1 MKNQISRFLI
11 LCSVGAMV
19 PSTVIAAEEQLI
31 WGVQVEQF
39 ENRFTGDA
47 QSDVMAWDG
56 DALIGTDELKFVV
69 RSEGEFQT
77 RSERLETMETQLRL
91 QKPISTFFDAV
102 AGVRFDTPDGRDRVH
117 GVVGLHGLAPQWFEV
132 DADLFVS
139 DRPSARFEV
148 EYEALI
154 TNYLILTP
162 SIELDVPLRDNLDAE
177 VKAWGPKMEVGA
189 RLSYD
194 LVDRSVAPYVGVH
207 YERVFGDTLDLR
219 QEEGEE
225 GDGLFFVAGLRLMF

>member
-1 MKNQISRFLI
+1 MKRTIVI
-11 LCSVGAMV
+11 LGLLTAVVTAAPSVN
-19 PSTVIAAEEQLI
+19 AEPLI
-31 WGVQVEQF
+31 WGVQVEQL

-77 RSERLETMETQLRL
+77 RSDRLETMETQLRL

-117 GVVGLHGLAPQWFEV
+117 GVLGVHGLAPQWFEV

-154 TNYLILTP
+154 TNYLTLTP
-162 SIELDVPLRDNLDAE
+162 SIELDVPLRDNNDAE
-177 VKAWGPKMEVGA
+177 VAAWGPKMEVGA

-219 QEEGEE
+219 EAEGEE

>member
-1 MKNQISRFLI
+1 MKRTIVI
-11 LCSVGAMV
+11 LGLLTAVVTAAPSVN
-19 PSTVIAAEEQLI
+19 AEPLI
-31 WGVQVEQF
+31 WGVQVEQL

-77 RSERLETMETQLRL
+77 RSDRLETMETQLRL

-117 GVVGLHGLAPQWFEV
+117 GVLGVHGLAPQWFEV

-162 SIELDVPLRDNLDAE
+162 SIELDVPLRDNNDAE
-177 VKAWGPKMEVGA
+177 VAAWGPKMEVGA

-219 QEEGEE
+219 EAEGEE

>member
-1 MKNQISRFLI
+1 MKRTIVI
-11 LCSVGAMV
+11 LGLLTAVVTAASSVN
-19 PSTVIAAEEQLI
+19 AEPLI
-31 WGVQVEQF
+31 WGVQVEQL

-77 RSERLETMETQLRL
+77 RSDRLETMETQLRL

-117 GVVGLHGLAPQWFEV
+117 GVLGVHGLAPQWFEV

-154 TNYLILTP
+154 TNYLTLTP
-162 SIELDVPLRDNLDAE
+162 SIELDVPLRDNNDAE
-177 VKAWGPKMEVGA
+177 VAAWGPKMEVGA

-219 QEEGEE
+219 EAEGEE

>member
-1 MKNQISRFLI
+1 MKRIVAFTGLFLSFVFVAT
-11 LCSVGAMV
+11 SVQ
-19 PSTVIAAEEQLI
+19 AEPLI
-31 WGVQVEQF
+31 WGVRLNQLEH
-39 ENRFTGDA
+39 RFTGNA
-47 QSDVMAWDG
+47 QSDAMAWDG

-69 RSEGEFQT
+69 RSEGEYQT
-77 RSERLETMETQLRL
+77 RSDRLETMETQLRL

-117 GVVGLHGLAPQWFEV
+117 GVLGVHGLAPQWFEV

-139 DRPSARFEV
+139 DKPSARFEV

-162 SIELDVPLRDNLDAE
+162 SVELSLPFRDDSSAE
-177 VKAWGPKMEVGA
+177 VAAWGPKLEVGA

-194 LVDRSVAPYVGVH
+194 LVDRSVSPYLGVH
-207 YERVFGDTLDLR
+207 YERVFGDTLDIKR
-219 QEEGEE
+219 AEGEE